1 MINDRHFPLRAEPK
15 RPNSDGRAEG
25 MQAKCQHVK
34 SKKEPEKQCDHA
46 ATKGTFCSIHDRCK
60 KKVLWTRPVAMLTR
74 TQRAAGHRV
83 LTFLRRSTWATRLKR
98 HGPAYFT
105 HTVANNETDIY
116 TLDPVA
122 SIPLTYRFSYTDSKS
137 NVWLFDS
144 RFLMGSMQYESTVIN
159 PFTQEEIPAHV
170 LSRLQTL
177 SEFLQR
183 HSLPLLYVTED
194 TLTPEQRWNQKVLD
208 VFLRIR
214 IHGYGVNVTWFETM
228 NISSHSRF
236 YMRLYDLWTT
246 ELRLTDE
253 DKERIVPRHT
263 NSIFTQHP
271 NRLMYEYHTL
281 KWWMKHNLSVMHTL
295 LTASPEKGNR
305 GCGALYIL
313 TAMAQVIP
321 DVAQAYPWL

>member
-1 MINDRHFPLRAEPK
+1 
-15 RPNSDGRAEG
+15 

-34 SKKEPEKQCDHA
+34 SKKEPEKQCDRT

-74 TQRAAGHRV
+74 TQRVAGHK
-83 LTFLRRSTWATRLKR
+83 LLSFLRRTTRASRLKR

-105 HTVANNETDIY
+105 ANIANNETDIY

-122 SIPLTYRFSYTDSKS
+122 SIPLTYRFSYADSKL
-137 NVWLFDS
+137 NIWLFDS
-144 RFLMGSMQYESTVIN
+144 RFLMGSMQYERTVMN
-159 PFTQEEIPAHV
+159 PFTQEEIPPLT
-170 LSRLQTL
+170 LSRLQGL

-214 IHGYGVNVTWFETM
+214 THGYGVNVVWFESMT
-228 NISSHSRF
+228 ISTHTRF
-236 YMRLYDLWTT
+236 YTRLYDLWNT
-246 ELRLTDE
+246 ELQLTDQ
-253 DKERIVPRHT
+253 DKERIVPRYST
-263 NSIFTQHP
+263 TLFTQHP

-295 LTASPEKGNR
+295 LTASSEKGNR

-313 TAMAQVIP
+313 TALAQVNP

>member
-1 MINDRHFPLRAEPK
+1 
-15 RPNSDGRAEG
+15 

-34 SKKEPEKQCDHA
+34 SKKEPEKQCDHS
-46 ATKGTFCSIHDRCK
+46 ATKGTFCSVHDRCK
-60 KKVLWTRPVAMLTR
+60 KKLLWTRPIAMLTR
-74 TQRAAGHRV
+74 TQRAAGQRV
-83 LTFLRRSTWATRLKR
+83 LRFLLRTTRAQRLKR

-105 HTVANNETDIY
+105 PTIANNESDIY
-116 TLDPVA
+116 TLDPVS
-122 SIPLTYRFSYTDSKS
+122 SIPLTYRFSYLDPNS

-144 RFLMGSMQYESTVIN
+144 RFLMGSMQYERTVMN
-159 PFTQEEIPAHV
+159 PFTQEEIPAQV
-170 LSRLQTL
+170 LSRLQGL

-194 TLTPEQRWNQKVLD
+194 SLTPEQRWNQKVLD

-214 IHGYGVNVTWFETM
+214 THGYGVNVVWFESMT
-228 NISSHSRF
+228 ISTHSRF
-236 YMRLYDLWTT
+236 YTRLYDLWNT
-246 ELRLTDE
+246 ELNLTE
-253 DKERIVPRHT
+253 QDKERIVPRYST
-263 NSIFTQHP
+263 TLFTQHP

-313 TAMAQVIP
+313 TALAQVNP